1 MKFLLSELLRT
12 IVRSWRLVGWVLGGA
27 VIAALAFVI
36 FLILWVARGE
46 WGENRLIVL
55 FEPGCRE
62 SRFAKSI
69 ARCASG
75 KRSPKSCIS

>member
-36 FLILWVARGE
+36 FLILWVARG
-46 WGENRLIVL
+46 
-55 FEPGCRE
+55 
-62 SRFAKSI
+62 
-69 ARCASG
+69 SG
-75 KRSPKSCIS
+75 GRTA